1 MPTIGGL
8 SNPWGSG
15 DSLGRSGSSVQVQ
28 GFRTGGNRLGSLEI
42 INRTGAGQDVLN
54 RALAKVP
61 KEDNSGDADFRFGK
75 ASRFTLTT
83 PDQKT
88 NPGMTVTWP
97 PDDPSN
103 DPKDGIVID
112 DFDYVD
118 RSVEKIKVVNP
129 DDAEQYVIVERIL
142 KVMFVD
148 RTTGRYK
155 RFNFDWSKKPS
166 ETTDNTGG

>member
-1 MPTIGGL
+1 MVTITGL
-8 SNPWGSG
+8 SNPWQAGRNSSG
-15 DSLGRSGSSVQVQ
+15 ARLSVINSA
-28 GFRTGGNRLGSLEI
+28 GNGE
-42 INRTGAGQDVLN
+42 AVLK
-54 RALAKVP
+54 RALARIP
-61 KEDNSGDADFRFGK
+61 PQGDGPAHFHFGGPS
-75 ASRFTLTT
+75 AFTLTT

-88 NPGMTVTWP
+88 NPGMTVIWP
-97 PDDPSN
+97 PDDPAD

-118 RSVEKIKVVNP
+118 RSVEKIKVEQDGEP
-129 DDAEQYVIVERIL
+129 DNFVIVERIL

-166 ETTDNTGG
+166 ETQDHTGG

>member
-1 MPTIGGL
+1 MADSLQVTGL
-8 SNPWGSG
+8 ANPWRAGRNSSG
-15 DSLGRSGSSVQVQ
+15 A
-28 GFRTGGNRLGSLEI
+28 RLGIFDSG
-42 INRTGAGQDVLN
+42 NNGADVLK
-54 RALAKVP
+54 RALAKVKP
-61 KEDNSGDADFRFGK
+61 DDGGDAHFRFGK

-83 PDQKT
+83 PDQPT
-88 NPGMTVTWP
+88 NPGVKVTWP
-97 PDDPSN
+97 PDDQQN

-118 RSVEKIKVVNP
+118 RSVEKIRVVNP

-148 RTTGRYK
+148 RQTGRYK

-166 ETTDNTGG
+166 ETEDHSQA

>member
-1 MPTIGGL
+1 MVDIRGL
-8 SNPWGSG
+8 SDPWRAGRNSSG
-15 DSLGRSGSSVQVQ
+15 ARIQLLDS
-28 GFRTGGNRLGSLEI
+28 GGNG
-42 INRTGAGQDVLN
+42 TDVLN
-54 RALAKVP
+54 RILAKVP
-61 KEDNSGDADFRFGK
+61 AKDTSGDADFRFGK

-97 PDDPSN
+97 PDDPAD

-129 DDAEQYVIVERIL
+129 DDDEQYVIVERIL

-155 RFNFDWSKKPS
+155 RFNFDWSKDPS
-166 ETTDNTGG
+166 ETQDHTGG